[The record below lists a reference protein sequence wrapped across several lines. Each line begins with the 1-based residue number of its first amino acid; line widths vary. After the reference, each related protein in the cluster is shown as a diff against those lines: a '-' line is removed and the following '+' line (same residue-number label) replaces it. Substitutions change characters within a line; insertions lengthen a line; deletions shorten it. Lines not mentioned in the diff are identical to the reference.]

1 MSTTNRV
8 LIPIRTVNDKQEIS
22 KLYDESKREELIN
35 ELKNHYIYHG
45 FGRHGRFLTSTIDSA
60 NEFLDGLRDEVNSLS
75 KEQQKQLFNAGIERC
90 ICIDELDS
98 LEIQAI
104 TKLVQMID
112 GLSFLME
119 ITDNPNQR
127 TYRIAPAT
135 IYDIEIN

>member
-22 KLYDESKREELIN
+22 KLYDESKREELID
-35 ELKNHYIYHG
+35 ELKTHYVYHG
-45 FGRHGRFLTSTIDSA
+45 FGIDGMYLQSIIDSA

-75 KEQQKQLFNAGIERC
+75 NEQQKQLFNAGIERC
-90 ICIDELDS
+90 ICIDQLES
-98 LEIQAI
+98 LEIKAI

-119 ITDNPNQR
+119 ICNKML
-127 TYRIAPAT
+127 RIRMT
-135 IYDIEIN
+135 S